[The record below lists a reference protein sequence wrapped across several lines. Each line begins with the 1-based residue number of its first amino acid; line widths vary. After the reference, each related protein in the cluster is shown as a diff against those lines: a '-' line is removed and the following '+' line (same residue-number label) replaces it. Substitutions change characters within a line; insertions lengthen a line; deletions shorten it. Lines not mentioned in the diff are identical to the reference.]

1 MRRTAIAVAVAL
13 VVLAV
18 AAMVWSRSGSSQAQY
33 LTAPV
38 ERGDLV
44 VTVAANGTLNPV
56 TLVNVG
62 TQVSGTV
69 RKLHADYNS
78 RVTSGQVLLEI
89 DDSTYA
95 AAVRQSEA
103 SLHNALAQVELARAN
118 AVRAEDLFAKGYI
131 AQQDL
136 DTARQVAKS
145 AAAQRDLAQA
155 QLDRDRANL
164 GYTVIRSPVS
174 GVVVSREVDVGQ
186 TVAASFQTP
195 TLFKIAQDLAKMQID
210 SNFAEADVGSIKVG
224 QHARFTVDAFPN
236 RTFEGVVG
244 QVRLN
249 PQTVQNVVTYD
260 VVVAVGNPE
269 EILLPGMTAY
279 VNIVLAERTGVL
291 KVPNAALRF
300 HPPGVETAPATA
312 ETSSRAD
319 GGPPAAARP
328 GTQPSAQ
335 PGNDARPPGARR
347 VASPVRSIYVLR
359 NDAPLAVRVQVGG
372 TDRRYTEVTGALKEG
387 DLIVVGLASPG
398 AATGSAAPRIRMF

>member
-1 MRRTAIAVAVAL
+1 MKPAGRRLSIAVAAA
-13 VVLAV
+13 VVV
-18 AAMVWSRSGSSQAQY
+18 AALAAFAWSRSGSGQTQY
-33 LTAPV
+33 LSAPV
-38 ERGDLV
+38 ERGELV
-44 VTVAANGTLNPV
+44 VTVSANGTLNPV

-78 RVTSGQVLLEI
+78 RVTQNQVLLEI

-103 SLHNALAQVELARAN
+103 NVHGALAQLSLARAN
-118 AVRAEDLFAKGYI
+118 ETRAADLFAKGYI
-131 AQQDL
+131 SQQDL
-136 DTARQVAKS
+136 DTARQVASS

-164 GYTVIRSPVS
+164 GYTVIHSPVS

-224 QHARFTVDAFPN
+224 QHVRFTVDAFPN
-236 RTFEGVVG
+236 RIFDGVVG

-260 VVVAVGNPE
+260 VVVAVENPE

-279 VNIVLAERTGVL
+279 VNVVLAERKAVL

-300 HPPGVETAPATA
+300 HPPGVDTAAPANDA
-312 ETSSRAD
+312 
-319 GGPPAAARP
+319 PP
-328 GTQPSAQ
+328 GAQ
-335 PGNDARPPGARR
+335 PGNGARPAGGHRPAN
-347 VASPVRSIYVLR
+347 PLRSIYVLR
-359 NDAPLAVRVQVGG
+359 EGAPAAVRVQVGG
-372 TDRRYTEVTGALKEG
+372 TDRRYTEVSGALKEG
-387 DLIVVGLASPG
+387 ELVAVGVAG
-398 AATGSAAPRIRMF
+398 AGTSSSATTAPRIRMF

>member
-1 MRRTAIAVAVAL
+1 MRGGLIALAVA
-13 VVLAV
+13 LAV
-18 AAMVWSRSGSSQAQY
+18 AAVVAVVWSRSGAGEAQY
-33 LTAPV
+33 LSAPV

-44 VTVAANGTLNPV
+44 VTVSANGTLNPV

-69 RKLHADYNS
+69 RRLHADFNA

-103 SLHNALAQVELARAN
+103 SLHNALAQVELALANQARA
-118 AVRAEDLFAKGYI
+118 ADLFAKGYV

-145 AAAQRDLAQA
+145 ATAQRDLAQA

-164 GYTVIRSPVS
+164 GYTVIRSPVA

-224 QHARFTVDAFPN
+224 QHVRFTVDAFAS

-249 PQTVQNVVTYD
+249 PQTLQNVVTYD
-260 VVVAVGNPE
+260 VVVAVANPE
-269 EILLPGMTAY
+269 QILLPGMTAY
-279 VNIVLAERTGVL
+279 VNVVRAARTGVL
-291 KVPNAALRF
+291 TVPNAALRF
-300 HPPGVETAPATA
+300 RPPGVDVTAAAA
-312 ETSSRAD
+312 EPPP
-319 GGPPAAARP
+319 GGPGGVAPPA
-328 GTQPSAQ
+328 AQ
-335 PGNDARPPGARR
+335 PGNGARPSLGHRP
-347 VASPVRSIYVLR
+347 ASPVRSIYVMR
-359 NDAPLAVRVQVGG
+359 KGAPVAVRVQVGG
-372 TDRRYTEVTGALKEG
+372 TDRRYTEVSGALQEG
-387 DLIVVGLASPG
+387 ELVATGLTAPG
-398 AATGSAAPRIRMF
+398 AANGASTGPRIRMF